1 MDRKRTCVAAS
12 CNGDAKE
19 LFSVRELAGG
29 GLLLIL
35 GNASFMMEIEG
46 RRHRVVEQR
55 YALHSGHAGETRITH
70 SLRIADGRILTIATF
85 TSGTEDAG
93 IWPIFSRLV
102 PDLRPERFDLKGRG
116 ANHVVRIADYA
127 PGSAGLCYSVVARR
141 SQKDA
146 PPGHHSPIWLA
157 TLSFRDFDLMLLSRV
172 IDGASTD
179 EGAIIHHSARSR
191 TADADGG
198 WEDEAQLAD
207 IMESWLDQLVLTHR
221 SAAPLRSNAGR

>member
-1 MDRKRTCVAAS
+1 MDRKRTCVAAA
-12 CNGDAKE
+12 CKGAAKE

-35 GNASFMMEIEG
+35 GNASFLMEFEG

-55 YALHSGHAGETRITH
+55 YTLHSGQAGETRITH
-70 SLRIADGRILTIATF
+70 SLRIGDGRIVTIATF
-85 TSGTEDAG
+85 TSEAEDAG

-102 PDLRPERFDLKGRG
+102 PDLRLHRFDLRSGA
-116 ANHVVRIADYA
+116 ANHVVRIADYDA
-127 PGSAGLCYSVVARR
+127 GSARLCYSVVARR
-141 SQKDA
+141 SRKDP
-146 PPGHHSPIWLA
+146 PPGSPIWFT
-157 TLSFRDFDLMLLSRV
+157 TLSFRDFDLMILSRV
-172 IDGASTD
+172 IDGASTG

-191 TADADGG
+191 TADAGG

-207 IMESWLDQLVLTHR
+207 IMESWLDQLVRTHR